1 MRDRLSELVSSRG
14 PDEPNDTAVNI
25 ENDSDGSFM
34 ADFIGEVEKIQNDID
49 KIQAKVEEVKQKH
62 STILSSAQTDDKLNE
77 QLEELMADIKRTA
90 NSVRKKLKTIQT
102 QIEQEEAQPEG
113 KQSTDLRIKKTQHST
128 LSRTFIKVMNEY
140 NQEQNTYRDRCKMR
154 IERQLGIIGKAA
166 TDNEIEDMIEK
177 SKNGEAVPIFTGIN
191 MDAQQTREIEARHN
205 DILQLEKSIKELHDL
220 FMDMCTLVQEQGD
233 MVDRIENN
241 VFATQ
246 DYVEKAVTHTKQAV
260 VYQTKARR
268 KHQLILLLI
277 VVMALVTIVYLT
289 IMVRG
294 F

>member
-268 KHQLILLLI
+268 KKIILACIITVI
-277 VVMALVTIVYLT
+277 VLVIILAIALS
-289 IMVRG
+289 
-294 F
+294 

>member
-1 MRDRLSELVSSRG
+1 MDPSWPILSVRLK
-14 PDEPNDTAVNI
+14 
-25 ENDSDGSFM
+25 
-34 ADFIGEVEKIQNDID
+34 KIQNDID

-177 SKNGEAVPIFTGIN
+177 SKNGESVPIFTGIN

-220 FMDMCTLVQEQGD
+220 FMDMCTLVQEQGE
-233 MVDRIENN
+233 MVDRIEYN
-241 VFATQ
+241 VENSVN
-246 DYVEKAVTHTKQAV
+246 YVSSAVSDTKKAIM
-260 VYQTKARR
+260 YQSKARR
-268 KHQLILLLI
+268 KKLMILGVSL
-277 VVMALVTIVYLT
+277 
-289 IMVRG
+289 
-294 F
+294 